1 MEVQVI
7 TVTTKGQ
14 IAIPV
19 NIRKQMSIE
28 PGDKLTARIYKD
40 TLMLNVLRLPDSEE
54 IKKSMDEAIEWA
66 ASVGYKESDVNDIV
80 KSVRKIN

>member
-1 MEVQVI
+1 
-7 TVTTKGQ
+7 
-14 IAIPV
+14 
-19 NIRKQMSIE
+19 
-28 PGDKLTARIYKD
+28 
-40 TLMLNVLRLPDSEE
+40 MLNVLRLPDSEE